1 MGVGGSLDIVAG
13 KVTRAPLWMQHA
25 GLEWLYRVLQEPRR
39 MWWRYTSTNA
49 AFAALMI
56 AALVRSIGAKL
67 RKQHA
72 NQN

>member
-1 MGVGGSLDIVAG
+1 
-13 KVTRAPLWMQHA
+13 MQHA